1 MKVFLRFLCLLVIG
15 ITMMFPFIWMLATS
29 VKTTDPAVIAIEGA
43 SSSIFPEGGNLLT
56 SLFPKVWHWENY
68 RQVFEKVPFA
78 RYYYNSLLVA
88 VLVTAGQLLT
98 SSMAAFAFSRIQFRG
113 RDRLFFAFL
122 ATLMVPGSVTIIPT
136 FILFSSLGLVDH
148 LAALIL
154 PPMFGAYGTFM
165 LRQFFMGIPNEL
177 EEAAQLDGCGLWR
190 IYWNVILPLSGPAL
204 ATLGV
209 FTFMGNWQSLLYPLV
224 LIHSDHRK
232 TLPLGLLHFVD
243 FNAADWPRL
252 MAASLL
258 SLVPIILIFIFAQR
272 FFTSGIRL
280 GGVKG

>member
-1 MKVFLRFLCLLVIG
+1 MKLLLRSLLLGVIAL
-15 ITMMFPFIWMLATS
+15 TMAFPFIWMVATS
-29 VKTTDPAVIAIEGA
+29 VKTTDPALIALEGA
-43 SSSIFPEGGNLLT
+43 SSGIFPSDGKLFS

-88 VLVTAGQLLT
+88 LIVTFGQLAT
-98 SSMAAFAFSRIQFRG
+98 SSLAAFAFSRIEFRG
-113 RDRLFFAFL
+113 RDQLFFAFL
-122 ATLMVPGSVTIIPT
+122 ATLMIPGSVTIIPT
-136 FILFSSLGLVDH
+136 FILFSHLGLVDH
-148 LAALIL
+148 LAALTL

-165 LRQFFMGIPNEL
+165 LRQFFMGIPVEL
-177 EEAAQLDGCGLWR
+177 EEAAEIDGCGLWQV
-190 IYWNVILPLSGPAL
+190 YWKVILPLSGPAL

-224 LIHSDHRK
+224 LVHSDENR

-258 SLVPIILIFIFAQR
+258 SLIPIVVIFLFAQR